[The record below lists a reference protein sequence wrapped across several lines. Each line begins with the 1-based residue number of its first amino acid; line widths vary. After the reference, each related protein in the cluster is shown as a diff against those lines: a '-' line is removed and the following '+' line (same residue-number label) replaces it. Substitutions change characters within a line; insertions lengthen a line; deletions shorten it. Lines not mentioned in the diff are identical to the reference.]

1 MDHRPYIRK
10 SEYADTAVLMI
21 HGIMGTPR
29 HFDGFLPLI
38 PENWDVYNIL
48 LDGHGKTVRDFNAT
62 SMGKWKDQVQAYF
75 RELSSRYEKIF
86 VIAHSMGT
94 LLSME
99 AAQLYPQKLDKMIF
113 LAPPLKIF
121 LRPVMIKYA
130 CKEIFGL
137 IDGDDPREAAVSQG
151 NSIAPEKRVWRYLG
165 NIPRLLELLRLGRQC
180 RKIPVKV
187 PCLVFLSGRDELVGV
202 GSGKYLPDCETVLLP
217 QSGHFYYTPAE
228 WQIIAEKTREFLKEI
243 L

>member
-1 MDHRPYIRK
+1 MDHSPYIRK

-38 PENWDVYNIL
+38 PENWDIYNIL
-48 LDGHGKTVRDFNAT
+48 LEGHGKTVGDFNAA
-62 SMGKWKDQVQAYF
+62 SMARWKAQVQAHF
-75 RELSSRYEKIF
+75 LELSCRYDRLI

-99 AAQLYPQKLDKMIF
+99 AARRYPQKLDKMIF

-180 RKIPVKV
+180 RKIPVTA
-187 PCLVFLSGRDELVGV
+187 PCLVFLSEKDELIPIS
-202 GSGKYLPDCETVLLP
+202 SGKYLPDCEKIRLP

-228 WQIIAEKTREFLKEI
+228 WQIIAEKTQKFLQ
-243 L
+243 